1 MLKRL
6 LFMCIGLTCLGGA
19 WAAPLEVVATSPS
32 MGALVR
38 AVAGDRAKLGILAG
52 PDRDLHQLQVK
63 PSMIRA
69 LRSAD
74 LVVAIGAELEIGWL
88 PPAIAS
94 AANPAIQPG
103 RAGYFEAAAQVPLL
117 DAGGPA
123 DRALGDVHPVGNPHV
138 DMDPVR
144 MTTIARAL
152 AERMAQLDPGGA
164 AAYRQGAET
173 FASAVE
179 QRLPGWRARLA
190 NAPGVLLYH
199 RDAIYLLERFGVPL
213 LGTIEA
219 VPGVPPSGRYLSEL
233 TARLEGQRGVIIYAP
248 YQAPKAAQKLARD
261 LGWQAARLSLEPP
274 LKADGNGYL
283 AHLDVWVEAIAS
295 GP

>member
-6 LFMCIGLTCLGGA
+6 LLTFIGLVCLGNA
-19 WAAPLEVVATSPS
+19 WAAPLEVVATSSS

-38 AVAGDRAKLGILAG
+38 AVAGERATLSVLAG

-69 LRSAD
+69 LRTAD

-103 RAGYFEAAAQVPLL
+103 REGYFEAAAQVPLL
-117 DAGGPA
+117 DAGGAA
-123 DRALGDVHPVGNPHV
+123 DRALGDVHPIGNPHV
-138 DMDPVR
+138 DLDPVR
-144 MTTIARAL
+144 MVTIARAL
-152 AERMAQLDPGGA
+152 AERLARLDASGA
-164 AAYRQGAET
+164 ESYRRAAET

-179 QRLPGWRARLA
+179 QRLPQWQARLK
-190 NAPGVLLYH
+190 NAPGVVLYH
-199 RDAIYLLERFGVPL
+199 RDAIYLLDRFGVPL

-233 TARLEGQRGVIIYAP
+233 AAKLKGTAGVIIFAP
-248 YQAPKAAQKLARD
+248 YQASKAPTKLARD
-261 LGWQAARLSLEPP
+261 LGWRAERLSLEPP

-283 AHLDVWVEAIAS
+283 AHLDLWVDAIA
-295 GP
+295 PRP